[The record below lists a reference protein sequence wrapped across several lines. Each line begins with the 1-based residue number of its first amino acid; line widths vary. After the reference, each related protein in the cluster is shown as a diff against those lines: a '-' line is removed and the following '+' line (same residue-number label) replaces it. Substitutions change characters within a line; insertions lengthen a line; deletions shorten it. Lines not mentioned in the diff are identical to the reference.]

1 VPTKYVKVREARLR
15 AALKKQDVEALFWWI
30 VKEHEGVLLAGEK
43 SHLSPGLFRLALDH
57 LASLHKKR
65 VSTDKPEQGDAS
77 VAELEAA
84 ALRLLG

>member
-1 VPTKYVKVREARLR
+1 MPTKYVKVREARLR
-15 AALKKQDVEALFWWI
+15 AALKKHDVESLFWWI

-57 LASLHKKR
+57 LAKLHMKR
-65 VSTDKPEQGDAS
+65 AAAGKPEKGDAS
-77 VAELEAA
+77 VAELEQ